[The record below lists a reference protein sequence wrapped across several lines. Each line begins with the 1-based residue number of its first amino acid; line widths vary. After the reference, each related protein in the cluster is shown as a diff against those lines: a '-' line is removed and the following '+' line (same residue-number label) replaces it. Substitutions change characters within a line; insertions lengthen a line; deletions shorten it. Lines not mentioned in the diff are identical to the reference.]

1 MINPSI
7 AMGVKPVQIE
17 DPMNALAKMM
27 QIKDAQQASQLNA
40 LKMDE
45 YQRGVTNQNAL
56 RQLMSEFGDD
66 PAANQSK
73 LLKGGFLKESQDY
86 GKSQADM
93 LKSAADSKK
102 TAAETQFK
110 QVETAHK
117 RIDAMGQVFGY
128 VKDNPSAE
136 TALQATEYLVTQ
148 GIMTPEQAAQT
159 KARIAADPTPNTIRA
174 LATQAYQS
182 ALSAKDQLPKLQTFN
197 AGDRQVNQ
205 SVNPITGLATDTG
218 STVIGQ
224 SADNKATQATAMR
237 GQNMVDDRAREAN
250 SLTREANAN
259 VYDQERGVLV
269 NKATGLA
276 RPAAT
281 LDGKPLGSKD
291 KPLTEGQSK
300 AALFGSRMTNAD
312 KIVSTLAQEGVN
324 VSTPGSRT
332 GFGVGAVLNM
342 GASPQQQQLDQAKR
356 DFINATLRRESGAA
370 IAESEFDNAEKQYF
384 PQMGDSPQVIAQK
397 AQNRATAI
405 RGMLAEIPPGQR
417 EKLVTEITGQSSS
430 GRKVVKTGT
439 HNGRKVHQYDDGSI
453 EYAN

>member
-1 MINPSI
+1 MGIDASI

-27 QIKDAQQASQLNA
+27 QIKDAQQASQLNT

-56 RQLMSEFGDD
+56 RQLMSGFGDD

-93 LKSAADSKK
+93 LKSAADAKK
-102 TAAETQFK
+102 TTAETQFK

-136 TALQATEYLVTQ
+136 AALQATDYLVTQ

-159 KARIAADPTPNTIRA
+159 KARIEADPTPNTIRA

-205 SVNPITGLATDTG
+205 SVNPITGVATETG

-224 SADNKATQATAMR
+224 SADNKASQATQMR
-237 GQNMVDDRAREAN
+237 GQNMVDSRAREAN

-259 VYDQERGVLV
+259 VYDPERGVLV

-281 LDGKPLGSKD
+281 MDGKPLGAKD
-291 KPLTEGQSK
+291 KPLTEGQAKS
-300 AALFGSRMTNAD
+300 ALFGSRMAMAN
-312 KIVSTLAQEGVN
+312 KIFDTLEQSGVTT
-324 VSTPGSRT
+324 SFPGMNS
-332 GFGVGAVLNM
+332 GYGVGSVVSAFSS
-342 GASPQQQQLDQAKR
+342 ADQQQLMQAKR
-356 DFINATLRRESGAA
+356 DFLNAILRRESGAV
-370 IAESEFDNAEKQYF
+370 IGESEFASGEKQYF
-384 PQMGDSPQVIAQK
+384 PQIGDDKKTIAQK
-397 AQNRATAI
+397 KANREAAMRGVLVDVPEGRRAEVLSEISGGTPAGVPDMSAI
-405 RGMLAEIPPGQR
+405 DAEIARRQKGG
-417 EKLVTEITGQSSS
+417 K
-430 GRKVVKTGT
+430 
-439 HNGRKVHQYDDGSI
+439 
-453 EYAN
+453 